1 MLAVSLP
8 AVLFQCGE
16 QKVFNLNGDFVNFAA
31 QEKFFRQL
39 DPAPEK
45 IQQFPIGHSL
55 TRLSALHMCKV
66 GGKVARTGNFHWT
79 HVCHK
84 PGSTQPARNCPH
96 SFILKLRKFI
106 SHQQRKRHE
115 RLRFQ
120 RVNTTLIFVGNLFFQ
135 IKHLFRFLPQAS
147 AKNVN
152 WGVAI

>member
-55 TRLSALHMCKV
+55 TRLSAHHMCKV
-66 GGKVARTGNFHWT
+66 GGIEARTGI
-79 HVCHK
+79 
-84 PGSTQPARNCPH
+84 STGLTFATNRAAHNRRATALTV
-96 SFILKLRKFI
+96 SF
-106 SHQQRKRHE
+106 
-115 RLRFQ
+115 
-120 RVNTTLIFVGNLFFQ
+120 
-135 IKHLFRFLPQAS
+135 
-147 AKNVN
+147 
-152 WGVAI
+152 